1 MMIKL
6 DVIAL
11 VVFSGNPLTQEV
23 AQLSMPLPSEKAQM
37 TLLVLSNISE
47 TVSIAQVVMTM
58 QIR

>member
-11 VVFSGNPLTQEV
+11 VVFSGSPLTQEV
-23 AQLSMPLPSEKAQM
+23 AQLSMPLPSETAQM